1 MRRALRWAW
10 ALLAVALVARAL
22 QLRTRARALPTLP
35 ATAVVPDAP
44 PAWSWLTAPG
54 VAVDPGLAAAVAA
67 HADAEGLDV
76 VDVVPGDLG
85 TDDALDLL
93 RTYDPAAYRE
103 DRLARGV
110 SARRA
115 IGARSPVL
123 GVAGIEP
130 GTDCDPVVLDRAA
143 VALKLHRAWG
153 TDLAVAPGLTDPGT
167 DPDRRLGLL
176 RHRFGAAAPAA
187 LVAAVAGYAVLA
199 AGLVVAP
206 LAGLAALAAWCA
218 QPVIALAGTALRPP
232 DLARRSALRWLLGP
246 ADLVRT
252 LRGRWRPGP
261 DPHAPDRAALR
272 VAYAEAL
279 AGGLDRFFEPRRPD
293 CPLCG
298 HSELVVRLVTV
309 DLVQHKPG
317 RFEVDRCVACG
328 HLFQNPR
335 LSLEGLDFYYRDAY
349 DGLNEDRGDF
359 LFRSTAA
366 AYRDRAS
373 MLGEEERPRRWLD
386 VGAGHGH
393 FPLVAAA
400 QWPDTVFDGLDISDS
415 IETAE
420 RRGWVAEGH
429 RGLLLDRAG
438 ELAGRY
444 DVVSMFH
451 YLEHTREPL
460 AELDAVAGLLT
471 PGGHLLIELPD
482 PEVPYARI
490 AGPYWFPWL
499 QPQHQHFLTRARLC
513 ELLEARGFEVLSSGP
528 AAPHPIG
535 ELTGAWWLLLNRVGP
550 ETGLPWMAP
559 SGLRGYL
566 RRAAALAVGVP
577 LLPVVELVGR
587 AVALARPSLGR
598 VNAFQVVARRA

>member
-1 MRRALRWAW
+1 MRPAGDRPGGHGPPT
-10 ALLAVALVARAL
+10 AR
-22 QLRTRARALPTLP
+22 PG
-35 ATAVVPDAP
+35 P
-44 PAWSWLTAPG
+44 PVGP
-54 VAVDPGLAAAVAA
+54 PLAARPRR
-67 HADAEGLDV
+67 
-76 VDVVPGDLG
+76 PG
-85 TDDALDLL
+85 
-93 RTYDPAAYRE
+93 P
-103 DRLARGV
+103 
-110 SARRA
+110 
-115 IGARSPVL
+115 
-123 GVAGIEP
+123 
-130 GTDCDPVVLDRAA
+130 
-143 VALKLHRAWG
+143 H
-153 TDLAVAPGLTDPGT
+153 
-167 DPDRRLGLL
+167 
-176 RHRFGAAAPAA
+176 
-187 LVAAVAGYAVLA
+187 
-199 AGLVVAP
+199 
-206 LAGLAALAAWCA
+206 
-218 QPVIALAGTALRPP
+218 PP
-232 DLARRSALRWLLGP
+232 
-246 ADLVRT
+246 
-252 LRGRWRPGP
+252 GRWRPEP
-261 DPHAPDRAALR
+261 DPRAPDRAALR
-272 VAYAEAL
+272 VAYTEEL
-279 AGGLDRFFEPRRPD
+279 AGGLDRFFESRRPD

-298 HSELVVRLVTV
+298 DTDLETRLVTV
-309 DLVQHKPG
+309 DLIQHKPG
-317 RFEVDRCVACG
+317 RFEVDRCVGCG

-373 MLGEEERPRRWLD
+373 MLGEGASPRRWLD

-400 QWPDTVFDGLDISDS
+400 LWPDTVFDGLDISDS

-460 AELDAVAGLLT
+460 AELDAVAGLLV
-471 PGGHLLIELPD
+471 PSGHLLVELPD

-513 ELLEARGFEVLSSGP
+513 ELLEARGFEILSSGP
-528 AAPHPIG
+528 AASYPIG

-559 SGLRGYL
+559 SGPLGYL
-566 RRAAALAVGVP
+566 RRTPRWPSAIP

-587 AVALARPSLGR
+587 ASALVRPSLGQA
-598 VNAFQVVARRA
+598 NAFQVVARRA